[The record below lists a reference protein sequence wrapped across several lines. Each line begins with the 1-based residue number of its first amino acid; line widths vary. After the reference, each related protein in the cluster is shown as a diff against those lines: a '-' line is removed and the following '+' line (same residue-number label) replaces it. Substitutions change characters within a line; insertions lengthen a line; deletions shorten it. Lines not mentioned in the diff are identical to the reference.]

1 MSLITDSN
9 FARVQLAESM
19 LNATPKLRRPDRL
32 GRLVFALV
40 VFAGW
45 GAAVVAVWKAIGGMV
60 G

>member
-19 LNATPKLRRPDRL
+19 LNATPKLRRPNKL
-32 GRLVFALV
+32 GHLIFALV
-40 VFAGW
+40 VFAAYG
-45 GAAVVAVWKAIGGMV
+45 AVVVLAWEAIGGMV